1 MREAQAGKSPVDA
14 GWRRHADP
22 SAALDAIL
30 DGAGRA
36 FAEVGVR
43 KATMVDVAQAAG
55 CSRATLYRYFR
66 NREALH
72 LAFVHRATLR
82 IARELAERR
91 GEDPAG
97 NLTDRVLA
105 GIAAVRSDPLLATW
119 FEPENLAIP
128 LAVSQ
133 NSELLQAMSVGIVDE
148 LGDGPLNADD
158 DGGRRGAWLLRC
170 IVSLLAM
177 PGADETEE
185 RAMLDAFVVPVM
197 KTVDLTEEYQ

>member
-1 MREAQAGKSPVDA
+1 MREARDRERSLEA

-22 SAALDAIL
+22 SVALDAIL
-30 DGAGRA
+30 DAAGRT

-66 NREALH
+66 NQEELH
-72 LAFVHRATLR
+72 LAFVHRSTLR
-82 IARELAERR
+82 IARELADDRH
-91 GEDPAG
+91 GGG
-97 NLTDRVLA
+97 NETLTDRVLA
-105 GIAAVRSDPLLATW
+105 GIAAVRTDPMLSIW

-148 LGDGPLNADD
+148 MGDSALGSD
-158 DGGRRGAWLLRC
+158 DGGFRGAWLLRC

-177 PGADETEE
+177 PGADEAEE
-185 RAMLDAFVVPVM
+185 RAMLDAFVVPLM
-197 KTVDLTEEYQ
+197 GASAPIKEDQ